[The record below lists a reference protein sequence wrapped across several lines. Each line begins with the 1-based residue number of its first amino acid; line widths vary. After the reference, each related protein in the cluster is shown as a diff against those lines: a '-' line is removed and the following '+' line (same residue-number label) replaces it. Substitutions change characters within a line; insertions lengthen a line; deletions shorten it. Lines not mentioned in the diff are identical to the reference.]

1 MKFQNGQKLEISV
14 DKKGHFR
21 VKVDSQVK
29 IETKEFWPFKW
40 KWLFVSWFNNTPLV
54 WKYHALNVM
63 NQMAVCRDRQH
74 AAPDVCC
81 LPSAEG
87 CFFFFGHF
95 CLLTVSK
102 WRRKIYANQRPRP
115 SAASVLLR
123 WSIVAATPP
132 TDNQRNADA
141 SGQPIVG
148 SLKFNSIKLS

>member
-1 MKFQNGQKLEISV
+1 MKFQNGQKVEISV

-29 IETKEFWPFKW
+29 IETKKLWPFKW

-87 CFFFFGHF
+87 LFFFWPFLSF
-95 CLLTVSK
+95 DCVEMAAQDLC
-102 WRRKIYANQRPRP
+102 Q
-115 SAASVLLR
+115 SAP
-123 WSIVAATPP
+123 TPIGGKCFTP
-132 TDNQRNADA
+132 L
-141 SGQPIVG
+141 I
-148 SLKFNSIKLS
+148 NSRCHTTNWQSTEWY